1 MAPVSLDRLG
11 FAPRGLRSLR
21 LVVVATM
28 ALLLLLSCQPEQQPE
43 TTGAIRTGAAPTAS
57 TPNACATNLY
67 ANYNPANME
76 QCVNVCLRC
85 EHGIMTTCS
94 TSCTLKGAH

>member
-1 MAPVSLDRLG
+1 MAPVSLHRFGFSLLG
-11 FAPRGLRSLR
+11 SRSLR
-21 LVVVATM
+21 IAIVAT
-28 ALLLLLSCQPEQQPE
+28 LSLLLLSCQPDQQPE
-43 TTGAIRTGAAPTAS
+43 TTGS

-85 EHGIMTTCS
+85 EHGVRTTCS

>member
-11 FAPRGLRSLR
+11 FSPTGLRSFR
-21 LVVVATM
+21 LLVVATM
-28 ALLLLLSCQPEQQPE
+28 ALLLLSCEPEQQPE

-85 EHGIMTTCS
+85 EHGVMTTCS

>member
-11 FAPRGLRSLR
+11 FSRIGLRSVR

-28 ALLLLLSCQPEQQPE
+28 SLLLLSCQPEQQPE
-43 TTGAIRTGAAPTAS
+43 TTGAIRTGATPTGS
-57 TPNACATNLY
+57 TPSACATNLY